1 MLVIARKRS
10 ERILITTP
18 DGYEIVVMICQVKG
32 GLVKVGLDACKEVK
46 ILRAEL
52 VDDGKSTER

>member
-1 MLVIARKRS
+1 MLVLARKPL

-18 DGYEIVVMICQVKG
+18 DGYEISVVICQVRG
-32 GLVKVGLDACKEVK
+32 GLVKVGMDARKEVK

-52 VDDGKSTER
+52 VDDGESKER